1 MSKEGKINGYL
12 PSLRRTDKMP
22 SVAKV
27 GRWDSGGGEEF
38 LGALINSMP
47 AGIDLTLSDLVSL
60 PHIWGQTVAFSVAWK
75 DKNHPFHNIVVQE
88 WRGILALMALSAW
101 ENWPVRALK
110 VDLVDL
116 AERPFETNAA
126 AIIDGQPGQSY
137 GNFPKIVKESLP
149 DRTAIHRKD
158 WVNSAV
164 ILYDRK
170 AARRGETSIDARPIA
185 YCVPTSLVAPARN
198 YAGVIDERIPWRSV
212 SNNGY
217 PLRDPLQCNGK
228 PLLSPVQYAVLL
240 QYLTEVRSQVIRLAK
255 DADRNRVSSPS
266 EDNSADDVRDTGDLD
281 SRLKEFIEDVKKWGP
296 DKTFRLSPP
305 RESLDGWDGEQLAEL
320 KTTPYKALS
329 VVPRRPPSS
338 LASDTLIP
346 HRSDVTTPF
355 KGVLLYGSS
364 LREQSGKSAVDI
376 VDILVWGRRT
386 LKDFGDA
393 PSHFPLSGNEDGH
406 DEPHAGALANMRR
419 DVEREAREA
428 GYLLLHVDE
437 LFYSNITAV
446 SEAPVDH
453 ESEWGHWLPPLRPLA
468 LALFSPD
475 YLRQNLTI
483 EDQGD
488 EIRVTIRLT
497 GIPGRGKG
505 LGDQLVKRFRK
516 RTGQISQ
523 KPSVLALWPSFNSLE
538 WSHYYIFHVADT
550 SREIDL
556 APLPMAEDWLPL
568 FHDDWRDRGDIR
580 AFFENLGRHE
590 NLVDRAELTTAGRML
605 RTHRLDR
612 PPEGMVAIVDNEHA
626 GLILLPPQPV
636 RQLSD
641 KPAIVGLDIGSTNT
655 SAAWLLPG
663 VNDLTGRQLQVEF
676 NLRSLL
682 RFVYAGTSQDANE
695 IEAAF
700 GLPNPSHA
708 APYLSLLRER
718 RPSPTREEPQPFL
731 NYMVPW
737 PILTKRRFDLLR
749 PDNGVGSDPET
760 FICDLKWIQRNQNTL
775 APDNFE
781 TIERYLRVVM
791 LMVGAGVV
799 GRGFSLR
806 TTEWRFSYPDTF
818 TTAEIDSYS
827 SVIDQLNHQIHYPR
841 KTKDHFSTHQVRR
854 TYAIREYE
862 CVGKYFLSRYGEV
875 ARSNTVIVFDVGGH
889 NTEVALWHAN
899 KPKWNAT
906 LALASQDTLVD
917 FMMKNSDLFNQ
928 MFPNQW
934 GNYDNILKS
943 KTCGDAFKK
952 TATEAFIQDDA
963 FSAWQNRV
971 SGLQRD
977 SGRISQL
984 KDMAT
989 FTIAGLLYY
998 VAIAYVET
1006 ILVRSQGENPDAP
1019 LEVQPIQFC
1028 FGGKGSL
1035 LFKHFIDVHQHARLI
1050 EWFYKRVDSLAA
1062 EKGIQ
1067 GVCLPEEQPG
1077 SKRWVCPP
1085 FIFSEHP
1092 KQEVSEGL
1100 LTWLPIDLQKRTSDV
1115 PNGCCTINP
1124 SRPPLYVGDK
1134 IRLVGNNNDNEYNFF
1149 FSEEDISK
1157 DGWKIGDLSEVLAF
1171 LRECEET
1178 FKVVPQTYDDFDPN
1192 DIDRLHQLSRARVQ
1206 KALDDECRLARN
1218 DQKRSR
1224 RSGDSLTYQPQPV
1237 FILALRDII
1246 RQWNKYNQRAME

>member
-1 MSKEGKINGYL
+1 MDKEGNINGYL

-22 SVAKV
+22 LVAKV
-27 GRWDSGGGEEF
+27 GRWDSGGGVEF
-38 LGALINSMP
+38 LGALIESMP
-47 AGIDLTLSDLVSL
+47 SGMNLTLSDMVSL
-60 PHIWGQTVAFSVAWK
+60 PHIWGQTVAFSVAWR
-75 DKNHPFHNIVVQE
+75 DKNHPFHNLVVQE
-88 WRGILALMALSAW
+88 WRGILALMALAAW
-101 ENWPVRALK
+101 EDWPVRALK

-116 AERPFETNAA
+116 ADRPFEINAA
-126 AIIDGQPGQSY
+126 AVDDGQPGQRH
-137 GNFPKIVKESLP
+137 GNFPKIVRESLP
-149 DRTAIHRKD
+149 DRTAIHRTD
-158 WVNSAV
+158 WMNSAV

-170 AARRGETSIDARPIA
+170 AARHGETSIDARPIA

-198 YAGVIDERIPWRSV
+198 YAGVIDERIPWRST

-217 PLRDPLQCNGK
+217 PLRNPLECNDK

-240 QYLTEVRSQVIRLAK
+240 QYLTEVRDQVKRQAK
-255 DADRNRVSSPS
+255 EEDRKRQSPVPGEGERVL
-266 EDNSADDVRDTGDLD
+266 DDVKDTGYLITRLD
-281 SRLKEFIEDVKKWGP
+281 EFIADVQAWGP
-296 DKTFRLSPP
+296 DKTFRLSPTP
-305 RESLDGWDGEQLAEL
+305 ESLDGWDSEL
-320 KTTPYKALS
+320 FADLKSSPYKALS
-329 VVPRRPPSS
+329 AVPRRPTSRV
-338 LASDTLIP
+338 ATDTLIP
-346 HRSDVTTPF
+346 CRSDIKTPF
-355 KGVLLYGSS
+355 NGVVLFGSS
-364 LREQSGKSAVDI
+364 LLENHGKNAA
-376 VDILVWGRRT
+376 DILVWRRHA
-386 LKDFGDA
+386 LKDLGDA
-393 PSHFPLSGNEDGH
+393 PIHFTDAGSGNNHH
-406 DEPHAGALANMRR
+406 DAYAASLANLRR
-419 DVEREAREA
+419 EVERQTREE
-428 GYLLLHVDE
+428 GYLLLHADE
-437 LFYSNITAV
+437 LFYPNITAV
-446 SEAPVDH
+446 SEAPLDH
-453 ESEWGHWLPPLRPLA
+453 VSEWGHWLPPLRPLA

-475 YLRQNLTI
+475 YLRRNLTI
-483 EDQGD
+483 DDLGD
-488 EIRVTIRLT
+488 EIRVTIQLKD
-497 GIPGRGKG
+497 IPGLGKG
-505 LGDQLVKRFRK
+505 LKDQLVKRFRK
-516 RTGQISQ
+516 RTGQVPQ
-523 KPSVLALWPSFNSLE
+523 KPSVLALWPGFNSLE
-538 WSHYYIFHVADT
+538 WSHYYVFHMAAPG
-550 SREIDL
+550 REIDVS
-556 APLPMAEDWLPL
+556 PLPAAVDWLPL
-568 FHDDWRDRGDIR
+568 FNDGWRDRCDIKS
-580 AFFENLGRHE
+580 FFDGLGRHK
-590 NLVDRAELTTAGRML
+590 NLVDGAELTTPEQTL

-612 PPEGMVAIVDNEHA
+612 PPEAMVGLVNGEPA
-626 GLILLPPQPV
+626 GLILLPPRPLL
-636 RQLSD
+636 QLSD

-676 NLRSLL
+676 NLKSLL
-682 RFVYAGTSQDANE
+682 RFVYSGTSQDANQ
-695 IEAAF
+695 IEAVF

-718 RPSPTREEPQPFL
+718 RPSPTREEQQPFL
-731 NYMVPW
+731 NYLVPW
-737 PILTKRRFDLLR
+737 PILTKQRFDLLR
-749 PDNGVGSDPET
+749 PDNGSGDSPET

-818 TTAEIDSYS
+818 TTAEIDSYR
-827 SVIDQLNHQIHYPR
+827 SVIDQLNHQLHYPR
-841 KTKDHFSTHQVRR
+841 DPKDRFASHQVRR

-928 MFPNQW
+928 IFPNQW
-934 GNYDNILKS
+934 GNYDSILKS
-943 KTCGDAFKK
+943 KTCGDAFKR
-952 TATEAFIQDDA
+952 TATEAFIQDEA
-963 FSAWQNRV
+963 FSIWQSRV

-977 SGRISQL
+977 NGRISQL

-1006 ILVRSQGENPDAP
+1006 ILVRDPGENDSAL

-1035 LFKHFIDVHQHARLI
+1035 LFKHFIDAHQHSRLI

-1062 EKGIQ
+1062 KKGLKDIR
-1067 GVCLPEEQPG
+1067 LPEEQAG

-1100 LTWLPIDLQKRTSDV
+1100 LTWLPIDLEKRTGGSG
-1115 PNGCCTINP
+1115 NGCCTINP
-1124 SRPPLYVGDK
+1124 KRPPLYVGDT
-1134 IRLVGNNNDNEYNFF
+1134 IRLDRERKTHGYSEF
-1149 FSEEDISK
+1149 FSETDIS
-1157 DGWKIGDLSEVLAF
+1157 DEGWKIGDLSEVLAF
-1171 LRECEET
+1171 LENCEET
-1178 FKVVPQTYDDFDPN
+1178 FKVVPQTYEDFDPK
-1192 DIDRLHQLSRARVQ
+1192 DIDRLYQLSRARVQ

-1218 DQKRSR
+1218 DQRRSR